1 MATLTTVANVQYYF
15 DPDNIAAISEFD
27 PAGGGAV
34 TCVYGI
40 STSYLM
46 IAETPQAF
54 MSGIGIAQKLVSL
67 TRPDD
72 TAIWINASSVVS
84 IRSRVASDGPGVNA
98 LISFAS
104 MPTQGVKEA
113 ADTVAALLKLA

>member
-1 MATLTTVANVQYYF
+1 MATLTTVDNVQYYF
-15 DPDNIAAISEFD
+15 DPDNIAAISDHD

-40 STSYLM
+40 STTYLM

-54 MSGIGIAQKLVSL
+54 MIAVGVADKLAKL
-67 TRPDD
+67 TRPDG
-72 TAIWINASSVVS
+72 TAIWVDGSSVVS
-84 IRSRVASDGPGVNA
+84 IRSRVASDGPNVNA

-113 ADTVAALLKLA
+113 AATVAALLKIS

>member
-1 MATLTTVANVQYYF
+1 MGTLTTVDDVQYYF
-15 DPDNIAAISEFD
+15 DPSNIAAISDYD

-40 STSYLM
+40 STGYLM
-46 IAETPQAF
+46 VAETPQAF
-54 MSGIGIAQKLVSL
+54 MAAVGIAGKLVQL

-72 TAIWINASSVVS
+72 TAVWINGSSIVS

-98 LISFAS
+98 LIFFAS

-113 ADTVAALLKLA
+113 APAVAALFKLS